1 MIDIFI
7 KDSCLDQVFTSDLV
21 LFGVGWG
28 KPEGFSRI
36 SAVRFRLILLYEQHW
51 RNFAMNI

>member
-1 MIDIFI
+1 
-7 KDSCLDQVFTSDLV
+7 VFTSDLV

-28 KPEGFSRI
+28 IPEGFSRI